1 MGVLKIA
8 EYPHT
13 ILRRRAKKV
22 TKFDKKIRQ
31 FVNNLASTMYVAKG
45 VGISAPQ
52 VGALHQI
59 IGVDVGEGF
68 LVVVNPGL
76 IHKEEEQVDIEG
88 CLSLPSMVGNV
99 KRANKVVIEGLDA
112 DGKFIKIEAEG
123 LLARVIQHEI
133 DHLNGILI
141 IDRAIEFAVG
151 NENNPEK
158 TVIKSNINY

>member
-22 TKFDKKIRQ
+22 TKFDRKIRQ
-31 FVNNLASTMYVAKG
+31 FVDDLAKTMYAANG
-45 VGISAPQ
+45 VGISGPQ
-52 VGALHQI
+52 VGVLHQI

-68 LVVVNPGL
+68 LAIINPRL
-76 IHKEEEQVDIEG
+76 ICKEGEQVDIEG

-99 KRANKVVIEGLDA
+99 KRASKVVIEGLDT

-123 LLARVIQHEI
+123 LLARVLQHEI

-151 NENNPEK
+151 NEKYLEN